1 MTRIA
6 LVLGLAASM
15 VACTDDSSVAAP
27 DSEFN
32 EPWEVTGFV
41 VGQST
46 MGMGRADGGVDQVPV
61 VDLAADSTSG
71 QPTYRVLFDP
81 TKLRTVS
88 GDSVPAAEL
97 VAGRKVRV
105 WTRYPVLLSGLAI
118 ISGERL
124 TVLN

>member
-1 MTRIA
+1 MKRIA
-6 LVLGLAASM
+6 LALALAATAS
-15 VACTDDSSVAAP
+15 ACGGDSSATAP
-27 DSEFN
+27 DLKFN

-41 VGQST
+41 VGHST

-61 VDLAADSTSG
+61 VDLATDSTSD

-105 WTRYPVLLSGLAI
+105 WTRFPVLLSGLAI